1 MALGVSPARA
11 VDGVDDF
18 RSKGNM
24 KIAILGT
31 RGIPANYGGFE
42 TFAEECSAGLVA
54 RGHQVTVYCRSHYVS
69 KTLKTH
75 RGVDLV
81 VLSTLKWKYFDTVV
95 HTFFSI
101 LHSLFQKYDLI
112 LICNAANSIFAWMPR
127 IAGIPVVVNVDGI
140 ERLRQK
146 WNWVGKAYYSLC
158 ERLSTRFPNC
168 IVTDAKVI
176 QRYYLERYGA
186 ASEFI
191 PYGATIDKPA
201 SCEFLE
207 QLGLT
212 AGEYFLYVS
221 RLEPE
226 NNAHLVINAFESV
239 KTSKRLVI
247 LGNAPYSE
255 GYIQRLR
262 ATRDPRIIFPG
273 AIYGQGYWQLQANAF
288 CYIHATEVGGTHP
301 ALIEAMGQGRIVVA
315 NGTDENIEVLDNAG
329 IVYKKNN
336 MDDLARCL
344 QAVEDRPQYFAELA
358 TAALQRAQQHY
369 SWNSVIQKY
378 ERLFNQLVTG

>member
-1 MALGVSPARA
+1 
-11 VDGVDDF
+11 
-18 RSKGNM
+18 M

-54 RGHQVTVYCRSHYVS
+54 RGHQVTVYCRSHYVP

-81 VLSTLKWKYFDTVV
+81 VLPTLKWKYFDTVV

-127 IAGIPVVVNVDGI
+127 IVGIPVVVNVDGI

-146 WNWVGKAYYSLC
+146 WNWVGKTYYSLC

-191 PYGATIDKPA
+191 PYGATIDKPTN
-201 SCEFLE
+201 CDFLE

-226 NNAHLVINAFESV
+226 NNAHLAINAFENV
-239 KTSKRLVI
+239 NTSKRLVI

-255 GYIQRLR
+255 GYIRQLR

-329 IVYKKNN
+329 IVYKKND
-336 MDDLARCL
+336 MEDLARCL

-358 TAALQRAQQHY
+358 TAAHQRVQQHY
-369 SWNSVIQKY
+369 SWDSVVQKY
-378 ERLFNQLVTG
+378 ERLFNQLATG